1 MEITPTRS
9 ALLESRDERLV
20 MGEGYRFLDE
30 KRLLLAAEIV
40 RLFALYQTRRTEFLD
55 ALQQSSLAMRAALT
69 RHGLHGLQLAP
80 AAERSLA
87 RLARSD
93 RVFFGVPLVESAHLE
108 AGGGPAAESWNGLYP
123 SPEKRALARAFA
135 DALALAPALA
145 ALSGNL
151 HRLLAEYQRTERR
164 ARALE
169 DVILPELDVAIH
181 EMEIRLEEMEQE
193 EAVRVRL
200 GGGS

>member
-9 ALLESRDERLV
+9 ALLEIRDERQV

-30 KRLLLAAEIV
+30 KRLLLASEIIKLAG
-40 RLFALYQTRRTEFLD
+40 RFQE
-55 ALQQSSLAMRAALT
+55 LQEEYLRAHREASAAMGAAVT
-69 RHGLHGLQLAP
+69 RHGLHGMQVTP
-80 AAERSLA
+80 AQELYAAGIERF
-87 RLARSD
+87 D
-93 RVFFGVPLVESAHLE
+93 RIFFGVPLVDLPRLLPGEPHP
-108 AGGGPAAESWNGLYP
+108 PAFAALLP
-123 SPEKRALARAFA
+123 SPERRACQEAFSR
-135 DALALAPALA
+135 LLPLVTELA

-169 DVILPELDVAIH
+169 DVILPELDGAIH
-181 EMEIRLEEMEQE
+181 EMDIRLEEMEQE

-200 GGGS
+200 GRSGE

>member
-9 ALLESRDERLV
+9 ALLESRDERQV

-30 KRLLLAAEIV
+30 KRLLLASEIIA
-40 RLFALYQTRRTEFLD
+40 LFAKYQT
-55 ALQQSSLAMRAALT
+55 LQTRFQDRHCQAVASFAEAIT
-69 RHGLHGLQLAP
+69 RHGLHGVQIHP
-80 AAERSLA
+80 VPSLDNA
-87 RLARSD
+87 HIQRTD
-93 RVFFGVPLVESAHLE
+93 RPFFGVLLVDEVILP
-108 AGGGPAAESWNGLYP
+108 AGDIKTPEFILYP
-123 SPEKRALARAFA
+123 SPEKKACTAAFT
-135 DALALAPALA
+135 DLLTLSLELA

-169 DVILPELDVAIH
+169 DVILPELDAAIH
-181 EMEIRLEEMEQE
+181 EMDIRLEEMEQE

-200 GGGS
+200 RGR

>member
-20 MGEGYRFLDE
+20 MREGYRFLDE
-30 KRLLLAAEIV
+30 KRLLLASEIIRQFSRYREV
-40 RLFALYQTRRTEFLD
+40 MAGYRNRH
-55 ALQQSSLAMRAALT
+55 QQGVAALADAVT
-69 RHGLHGLQLAP
+69 LHGWHDLQVTPVGEAAP
-80 AAERSLA
+80 VRIRRQERM
-87 RLARSD
+87 
-93 RVFFGVPLVESAHLE
+93 FFGVLLVESSGLE
-108 AGGGPAAESWNGLYP
+108 PEGQTGQKERVSGQSQRRCAQAFGDMLAESV
-123 SPEKRALARAFA
+123 E
-135 DALALAPALA
+135 LA

-169 DVILPELDVAIH
+169 DVILPELDSAIH
-181 EMEIRLEEMEQE
+181 EMEIRLEELEQE

-200 GGGS
+200 GR